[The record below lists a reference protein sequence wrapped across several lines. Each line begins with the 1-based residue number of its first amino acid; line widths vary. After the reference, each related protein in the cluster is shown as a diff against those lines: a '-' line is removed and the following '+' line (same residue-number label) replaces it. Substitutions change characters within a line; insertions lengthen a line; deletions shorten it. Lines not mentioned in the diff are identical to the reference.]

1 MRYKINFKYFR
12 KFKKHA
18 DYLIKGIF
26 AGALIAIGGI
36 AYLSVENKV
45 AGSFLF
51 SLGLLTVCMYGMNLY
66 TGKIGYVLIN
76 KLDYLYELFIG
87 LLGNFI
93 GAFLVGKLVLA
104 SRIKSIAEVAKTISF
119 IKLNDSLVSIF
130 ILSMFCGMIIY
141 IAVNNYKKASNEIGK
156 YIGIIM
162 GIMVFILCGFEH
174 CVANMFYFTV
184 AGAWSLR
191 TLLYVLIMV
200 LGNSVGSIVIAWF
213 YNLYYKN

>member
-93 GAFLVGKLVLA
+93 GAFSVGILVLA
-104 SRIKSIAEVAKTISF
+104 CRIKS
-119 IKLNDSLVSIF
+119 
-130 ILSMFCGMIIY
+130 
-141 IAVNNYKKASNEIGK
+141 
-156 YIGIIM
+156 
-162 GIMVFILCGFEH
+162 FE
-174 CVANMFYFTV
+174 
-184 AGAWSLR
+184 
-191 TLLYVLIMV
+191 
-200 LGNSVGSIVIAWF
+200 
-213 YNLYYKN
+213 